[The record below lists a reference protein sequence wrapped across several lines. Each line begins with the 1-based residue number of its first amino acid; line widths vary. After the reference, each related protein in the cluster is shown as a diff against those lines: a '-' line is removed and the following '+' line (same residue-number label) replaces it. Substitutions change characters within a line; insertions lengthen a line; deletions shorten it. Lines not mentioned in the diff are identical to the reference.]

1 MTNFLALPFVFH
13 YLSFFIAASF
23 SCLLSV
29 FFYYII
35 LKRYRIY
42 GRMLQALKN
51 SALKKQSTIFL
62 LDLKA
67 TKMANIIQLASG
79 ALPMVLSY
87 NIIETWLHRWI
98 ASAKTD
104 WGSLIFLIPQIV
116 GFLAVF
122 FIPIAIVIGMFFNC
136 QLRKNIQQLV
146 SIGEQQEKEILISKA
161 RGENK

>member
-1 MTNFLALPFVFH
+1 
-13 YLSFFIAASF
+13 
-23 SCLLSV
+23 
-29 FFYYII
+29 
-35 LKRYRIY
+35 
-42 GRMLQALKN
+42 
-51 SALKKQSTIFL
+51 
-62 LDLKA
+62 
-67 TKMANIIQLASG
+67 MANIIQLASG